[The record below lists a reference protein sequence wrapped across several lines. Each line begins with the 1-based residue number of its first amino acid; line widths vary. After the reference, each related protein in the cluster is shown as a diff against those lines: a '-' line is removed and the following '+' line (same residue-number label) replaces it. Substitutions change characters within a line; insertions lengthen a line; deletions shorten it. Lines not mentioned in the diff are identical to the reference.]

1 MIVTVCELPDER
13 SAFEDCWAKLAGHVR
28 KAGGGAVVLPGMP
41 FSAWFTDSTP
51 VDAARWNAAVAAHDA
66 WEHRLAELGA
76 TLVLGSRPID
86 FGNERYDE
94 GFAWA
99 ADTGVRSVHAR
110 ATHDFVPLEIDSVDI
125 GLLIDEE
132 VWVRDG
138 PQPYARGVVDII
150 AIPRCT
156 RFAGLTQRL
165 DAWHDHSAATLPD
178 AGDRTGQRAS
188 ARRSRPRR
196 SRARVDGSAR
206 HGHAGLRSSLTLDF
220 VRTCWHASAT
230 SSCCAGPPRSD
241 RSRRDFSDLAR
252 RQAGSGRRPLAEW

>member
-94 GFAWA
+94 GFAWDA
-99 ADTGVRSVHAR
+99 EFGIRSVHAS
-110 ATHDFVPLEIDSVDI
+110 ATAEFMPLEVGGVDI
-125 GLLIDEE
+125 GMLLGEE
-132 VWVRDG
+132 VCAPEG
-138 PQPYARGVVDII
+138 PQPYARSEVDII
-150 AIPRCT
+150 AMPRCT
-156 RFAGLTQRL
+156 RCF
-165 DAWHDHSAATLPD
+165 
-178 AGDRTGQRAS
+178 
-188 ARRSRPRR
+188 
-196 SRARVDGSAR
+196 
-206 HGHAGLRSSLTLDF
+206 
-220 VRTCWHASAT
+220 
-230 SSCCAGPPRSD
+230 
-241 RSRRDFSDLAR
+241 
-252 RQAGSGRRPLAEW
+252 

>member
-125 GLLIDEE
+125 GLFIDEE

-165 DAWHDHSAATLPD
+165 E
-178 AGDRTGQRAS
+178 
-188 ARRSRPRR
+188 
-196 SRARVDGSAR
+196 RARAVATEIGAYVLSSNRGAPFEGQGWIIAPDGTTL
-206 HGHAGLRSSLTLDF
+206 GTTTPQQPFLTLEIAL
-220 VRTCWHASAT
+220 ASERAL
-230 SSCCAGPPRSD
+230 ADPDRVGPAPAWMD
-241 RSRRDFSDLAR
+241 PLDTGMPDYEAR
-252 RQAGSGRRPLAEW
+252 